1 MPQMVHPRMC
11 GAAHHHDPVRKLILV
26 GYLHICGGVL
36 HRIFTTPLHGVATPG
51 HKPTS
56 AKMRGVVC
64 VYQALG
70 GGGCCEGCGGV
81 ARGRALGVGGRWWW
95 CGGSCGGGG
104 GALGGVECGGAECG
118 GAEDV
123 CAVADSG
130 GDLGLPEGDE
140 GGDRECG
147 EADEGG
153 GEAGGGGGEVGGV
166 GDRVGGSF
174 LVVWEGWGWG
184 WGGGGADAAVDVVDE
199 LSVPEV
205 EQVAIG
211 GELVEFGL
219 ELFGAA

>member
-56 AKMRGVVC
+56 AKMRGLVC

-70 GGGCCEGCGGV
+70 GGGCCEGCGGG
-81 ARGRALGVGGRWWW
+81 ARCRPLVVGGRW
-95 CGGSCGGGG
+95 
-104 GALGGVECGGAECG
+104 LGGVEGGGAEGG

-130 GDLGLPEGDE
+130 GDLGLPEGDG

-147 EADEGG
+147 EADEVEV
-153 GEAGGGGGEVGGV
+153 EADGGV
-166 GDRVGGSF
+166 VDKHGGSF
-174 LVVWEGWGWG
+174 LVVCEESGWGLWGWG
-184 WGGGGADAAVDVVDE
+184 SDAAVDVVDE

>member
-56 AKMRGVVC
+56 AKMRGLVC

-70 GGGCCEGCGGV
+70 GGGCCE
-81 ARGRALGVGGRWWW
+81 
-95 CGGSCGGGG
+95 GGGG

-147 EADEGG
+147 EADEVEV
-153 GEAGGGGGEVGGV
+153 EADGGV
-166 GDRVGGSF
+166 VDKHGGSF
-174 LVVWEGWGWG
+174 LVVCEESGWGLGG
-184 WGGGGADAAVDVVDE
+184 WGSDAAVDVVDE

>member
-11 GAAHHHDPVRKLILV
+11 GAGPPPHPPRKRLLV
-26 GYLHICGGVL
+26 GDFPHCGGVL

-56 AKMRGVVC
+56 AKMRGLVC

-70 GGGCCEGCGGV
+70 GGGCCEGCGGG
-81 ARGRALGVGGRWWW
+81 ARCRPLVVGGRW
-95 CGGSCGGGG
+95 GGVSGGGGVLGGGG
-104 GALGGVECGGAECG
+104 GGGAECG

-147 EADEGG
+147 EADEGEV
-153 GEAGGGGGEVGGV
+153 EADGGGG
-166 GDRVGGSF
+166 DKHGGSF
-174 LVVWEGWGWG
+174 LVVGEEWGCG
-184 WGGGGADAAVDVVDE
+184 LGGGGSDAAVDVVDE